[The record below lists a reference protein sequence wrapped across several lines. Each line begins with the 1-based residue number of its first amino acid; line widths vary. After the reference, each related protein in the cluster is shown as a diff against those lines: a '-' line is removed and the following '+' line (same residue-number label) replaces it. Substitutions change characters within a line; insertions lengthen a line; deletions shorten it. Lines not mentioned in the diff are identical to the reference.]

1 MFVQEYQSFQSDKA
15 SRLYVKKDG
24 VLCLVFSLTK
34 LVYVHG
40 DIKSSNVLLNCET
53 GQVTSKIDAF
63 AFWSRDIPT
72 DHWRKNAII
81 TQDRREILLPE
92 TVVYITEKAG
102 AEAELDS
109 FIDLRLKCGQSFP
122 CG

>member
-40 DIKSSNVLLNCET
+40 DIKSKT